1 MNTCGGNV
9 TQNNISVGIDV
20 GSTKVV
26 TCIGKFD
33 NGLVDIIGIGKSNN
47 QGVRKGVIVD
57 IEETVSAISAS
68 LEEAERMSGVAL
80 QSAVVGISG
89 PHIESSETKGVI
101 AVSRTDGEISEQD
114 MNRAVES
121 VRITP
126 NKPNREV
133 LHVIPKTFIIDGQEE
148 IKDPT
153 GMTGIRLEVNAN
165 VISSS
170 TNAIKSLT
178 RAIDQ
183 AGLHLSDIVFSP
195 LAIAKVLL
203 SKRQT
208 DIGVILIDIGA
219 STTSYA
225 AYEEGD
231 LLLCGVIPIGS
242 THITND
248 IAIGLRTNIEI
259 ADTIKLKY
267 GYAIPDKVAE
277 KEEINLNKLDKNE
290 TSIASTKY
298 VSEIIEARLNEIF
311 LMIKD
316 ELRKIDRDGT
326 LPSGV
331 VLTGGGAKIDGIVE
345 LAKSTMCLPVQVGKP
360 IIEISGLVDKLD
372 DPVYSTSIGLMLWG
386 KDKTGGGNSFDF
398 DVNGINGVVGK
409 FKSMLKNFL
418 P

>member
-1 MNTCGGNV
+1 MKESNL
-9 TQNNISVGIDV
+9 SVGIDV
-20 GSTKVV
+20 GSTKVI

-33 NGLVDIIGIGKSNN
+33 NGVTDIIGMGKSTN

-80 QSAVVGISG
+80 QYAVVGISG
-89 PHIESSETKGVI
+89 PHIESSETKGVV

-114 MNRAVES
+114 TARAIDS

-126 NKPNREV
+126 SKPNREI
-133 LHVIPKTFIIDGQEE
+133 LHVIPKNFIIDGQEE

-178 RAIDQ
+178 RSLDQ
-183 AGLHLSDIVFSP
+183 AGIRIQDIVFSP
-195 LAIAKVLL
+195 LATSKILL
-203 SKRQT
+203 SKRQI
-208 DIGVILIDIGA
+208 DIGVLLIDIGA
-219 STTSYA
+219 STTTYA
-225 AYEEGD
+225 AYEDGD
-231 LLLCGVIPIGS
+231 LLMCGVIPIGS

-267 GYAIPDKVAE
+267 GYAIPDKVSE
-277 KEEINLNKLDKNE
+277 KEEINLSKLDKNE
-290 TSIASTKY
+290 SSVASVKY

-316 ELRKIDRDGT
+316 DLRKIDRDGT
-326 LPSGV
+326 LPSGI

-386 KDKTGGGNSFDF
+386 KDKVGGGNSFDF
-398 DVNGINGVVGK
+398 DVNGINGMVSKVRSI
-409 FKSMLKNFL
+409 FKNFL

>member
-1 MNTCGGNV
+1 M

>member
-1 MNTCGGNV
+1 M
-9 TQNNISVGIDV
+9 TQNNLSVGIDV
-20 GSTKVV
+20 GSTKII

-33 NGLVDIIGIGKSNN
+33 NGVTDIIGIGKSTN

-89 PHIESSETKGVI
+89 PHIESNETKGVI
-101 AVSRTDGEISEQD
+101 AVSRTDGEISKQD
-114 MNRAVES
+114 TQRAIDS
-121 VRITP
+121 VRLTP
-126 NKPNREV
+126 SKPNREI
-133 LHVIPKTFIIDGQEE
+133 LHVIPQNFIIDGQEE

-170 TNAIKSLT
+170 TNAVRSLT
-178 RAIDQ
+178 RALDQ
-183 AGLHLSDIVFSP
+183 AGIRIQDIVFSP
-195 LAIAKVLL
+195 LATAKILL

-208 DIGVILIDIGA
+208 DIGVLLVDIGA
-219 STTSYA
+219 STTTYA
-225 AYEEGD
+225 AYEDGD
-231 LLLCGVIPIGS
+231 LIMCGVIPIGS

-248 IAIGLRTNIEI
+248 LAIGLRTNIEI

-267 GYAIPDKVAE
+267 GYAIPDKVSE
-277 KEEINLNKLDKNE
+277 KEEINMSKLDKNE
-290 TSIASTKY
+290 TSVASVKY

-316 ELRKIDRDGT
+316 DLRKIDRDGT
-326 LPSGV
+326 LPSGL

-360 IIEISGLVDKLD
+360 IIEISGLIDKLD

-386 KDKTGGGNSFDF
+386 KDKVGGGNSFDF
-398 DVNGINGVVGK
+398 DVNGIGGIASKVRSI
-409 FKSMLKNFL
+409 FKNFL